1 MKWFDELKAVPLTVF
16 GFYFV
21 VISSV
26 ILKAFSFEIV
36 VAILG
41 LAAIH
46 YLIQYSR
53 TKEEQN
59 QTIKDLNYHVQTLH
73 KELLSQRTDISKLNL
88 LFGTIQNQS
97 NPFRAKMTTDS
108 TFDEDFK
115 IPGKTSNNKGHS
127 K

>member
-1 MKWFDELKAVPLTVF
+1 MKWFKQLENIPLTVF

-21 VISSV
+21 VLSSL

-36 VAILG
+36 AAILG

-46 YLIQYSR
+46 YLLKYSQI
-53 TKEEQN
+53 KEQQN
-59 QTIKDLNYHVQTLH
+59 QTIKSFMQQVSNLQDEIIN
-73 KELLSQRTDISKLNL
+73 QRTDISKLNL

-97 NPFRAKMTTDS
+97 NPFRAKMTSDS
-108 TFDEDFK
+108 SFDDEFN
-115 IPGKTSNNKGHS
+115 IPKPTNSRGHS